1 MSFNTTTGELVKTII
16 HDNHLYRVPGCFG
29 ISKATAVID
38 FVFEFTNDCFNEIV
52 SSWKLRTIKA
62 GQWILSLNPLRTIF
76 QLS

>member
-38 FVFEFTNDCFNEIV
+38 FVFEFTNDC
-52 SSWKLRTIKA
+52 LL
-62 GQWILSLNPLRTIF
+62 Q
-76 QLS
+76 